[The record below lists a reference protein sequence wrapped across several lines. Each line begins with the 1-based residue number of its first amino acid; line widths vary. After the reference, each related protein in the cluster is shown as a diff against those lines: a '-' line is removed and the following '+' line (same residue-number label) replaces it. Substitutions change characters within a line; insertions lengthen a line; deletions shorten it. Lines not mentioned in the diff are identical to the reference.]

1 MTNKWSFGSLPTMV
15 QWAALIAV
23 SVGVAGLLLSV
34 HAPAALLLGPLLG
47 SMALATSGAKLRLP
61 LAPFVFAQGM
71 VGSMIAKMVP
81 ISIVGDVVSHW
92 ALFSVGVFSV
102 VAVSSFL
109 GWIMTRFQVLPG
121 TTALWGTS
129 PGAASVMTL
138 MAEAYGADPRLVAIM
153 QYLRVLMVA
162 GVAAIVARSFGI
174 AEAHKAQAIVWF
186 PPVAWLPFA
195 ETVALAIAGPIIA
208 QRFNIPAGAFLVPLV
223 VGGVLSHFG
232 LIQIEQPPW
241 LLAACYT
248 MVGWNIGL
256 RFTRPLLIHAAKAL
270 PRILVCI
277 FIMISLCGG
286 VAVMLVMVAK
296 VDPLTAY
303 LATSPGGADSVAII
317 AASSNVDV
325 SFVMAMQTVRMI
337 VVLILAPM
345 LTKFIAER
353 IDVPPLPEIKP

>member
-1 MTNKWSFGSLPTMV
+1 MTNKWSFGSLPTTV
-15 QWAALIAV
+15 QWLVLIAA
-23 SVGVAGLLLSV
+23 SLGVAALLLSV
-34 HAPAALLLGPLLG
+34 HAPAALLLGPLLA
-47 SMALATSGAKLRLP
+47 SMALSTAGAKLRLP
-61 LAPFVFAQGM
+61 LTPFVFAQGM

-92 ALFSVGVFSV
+92 VLFSVGVLSV
-102 VAVSSFL
+102 VAVSTLL
-109 GWIMTRFQVLPG
+109 GWIMTRLQVLPG

-162 GVAAIVARSFGI
+162 AVAAIVARTFGI
-174 AEAHKAQAIVWF
+174 TPEHKAAAIVWF
-186 PPVAWLPFA
+186 PPIAWIPFA

-208 QRFNIPAGAFLVPLV
+208 QRLNIPAGAFLVPLV

-232 LIQIEQPPW
+232 LIEIEQPLW
-241 LLAACYT
+241 LMAACYT

-256 RFTRPLLIHAAKAL
+256 RFTRPLLVHAAKAL
-270 PRILVCI
+270 PRILICI
-277 FIMISLCGG
+277 FIMIGLCGC
-286 VAVMLVMVAK
+286 VAAMLVVVAK

-325 SFVMAMQTVRMI
+325 SFVMAMQTVRLI
-337 VVLILAPM
+337 AVLLLAPM
-345 LTKFIAER
+345 LTKFIVER
-353 IDVPPLPEIKP
+353 MKLPPITENKL

>member
-1 MTNKWSFGSLPTMV
+1 MTNRWSLGSLPKPV
-15 QWAALIAV
+15 QWAVLIAA
-23 SVGVAGLLLSV
+23 SVGMAVLLMSV
-34 HAPAALLLGPLLG
+34 HAPAALLLGPLLAA
-47 SMALATSGAKLRLP
+47 MAIASSGAQLRLP
-61 LAPFVFAQGM
+61 LSPFVFAQGM

-92 ALFSVGVFSV
+92 VLFTVGVLSV
-102 VAVSSFL
+102 VAVSTLL
-109 GWIMTRFQVLPG
+109 GWIMTRMQVLPG

-162 GVAAIVARSFGI
+162 AVAAAVAHMFGI
-174 AEAHKAQAIVWF
+174 SPEHHAAAIVWF
-186 PPVAWLPFA
+186 PPVAWLPLA
-195 ETVALAIAGPIIA
+195 ETVALAIVGPIIA
-208 QRFNIPAGAFLVPLV
+208 QRLNIPAGAFLVPLV
-223 VGGVLSHFG
+223 IGGVLTHFG
-232 LIQIEQPPW
+232 LMQIEQPTW

-256 RFTRPLLIHAAKAL
+256 RFTRPLLVHAAKAL
-270 PRILVCI
+270 PRILFCI
-277 FIMISLCGG
+277 FIMIGLCGA
-286 VAVMLVMVAK
+286 VAVMLVVVAK

-325 SFVMAMQTVRMI
+325 SFVMAMQAVRLI
-337 VVLILAPM
+337 VVLILAPI
-345 LTKFIAER
+345 LTKFIVER
-353 IDVPPLPEIKP
+353 MDVPPIPPVH

>member
-1 MTNKWSFGSLPTMV
+1 MTNRWTLGSLPPAA
-15 QWAALIAV
+15 QWTVLIAASLAMAALMV
-23 SVGVAGLLLSV
+23 HV
-34 HAPAALLLGPLLG
+34 HAPAALLLGPLLA
-47 SMALATSGAKLRLP
+47 SIAVATAGTRVNLP
-61 LAPFVFAQGM
+61 LSPFVFAQGM

-92 ALFSVGVFSV
+92 FLFSVGVLSV

-109 GWIMTRFQVLPG
+109 GWIMTRLQMLPG

-162 GVAAIVARSFGI
+162 AVAAAVARIYGI
-174 AEAHKAQAIVWF
+174 TPTHQAAEIVWF
-186 PPVAWLPFA
+186 PPIAWLPFI
-195 ETVALAIAGPIIA
+195 ETVALAIVGPMIA
-208 QRFNIPAGAFLVPLV
+208 RRLNLPAGAFLVPLV
-223 VGGVLSHFG
+223 IGAVLSHFG
-232 LIQIEQPPW
+232 LMQIEQPPW
-241 LLAACYT
+241 LLAGCYT

-270 PRILVCI
+270 PRILFCI

-303 LATSPGGADSVAII
+303 LATSPGGADSIAII

-325 SFVMAMQTVRMI
+325 PFVMAMQTVRMI
-337 VVLILAPM
+337 AVLILAPI
-345 LTKFIAER
+345 LTKFIAQR
-353 IDVPPLPEIKP
+353 VDVPLPPETKP

>member
-1 MTNKWSFGSLPTMV
+1 
-15 QWAALIAV
+15 
-23 SVGVAGLLLSV
+23 
-34 HAPAALLLGPLLG
+34 
-47 SMALATSGAKLRLP
+47 MALASSGAQLRLP
-61 LAPFVFAQGM
+61 LSPFVFAQGV

-81 ISIVGDVVSHW
+81 ISIVGDVLSHW
-92 ALFSVGVFSV
+92 VLFTVGVLSV
-102 VAVSSFL
+102 VAVSTLL
-109 GWIMTRFQVLPG
+109 GWFMTRMQILPG

-162 GVAAIVARSFGI
+162 GVAAIVARTFGI
-174 AEAHKAQAIVWF
+174 SPEHHPAAIVWF
-186 PPVAWLPFA
+186 PPVAWVPFA
-195 ETVALAIAGPIIA
+195 ETVALAIVGPIIA
-208 QRFNIPAGAFLVPLV
+208 QRLNIPAGAFLVPLV
-223 VGGVLSHFG
+223 IGGVLTHFG
-232 LIQIEQPPW
+232 LLQIEQPTW

-270 PRILVCI
+270 PRILVCV
-277 FIMISLCGG
+277 FIMIGLCGA

-325 SFVMAMQTVRMI
+325 SFVMAMQAVRLI
-337 VVLILAPM
+337 VVLLLAPI
-345 LTKFIAER
+345 LTKFIVER
-353 IDVPPLPEIKP
+353 MDVPPIPPLH

>member
-1 MTNKWSFGSLPTMV
+1 MTNRWSLGSLPKTV
-15 QWAALIAV
+15 QWTVLLAASIGMAL
-23 SVGVAGLLLSV
+23 LLLSV
-34 HAPAALLLGPLLG
+34 HAPAALLLGPLLAA
-47 SMALATSGAKLRLP
+47 MAIASGGAQLRPP
-61 LAPFVFAQGM
+61 LSPFVFAQGM

-92 ALFSVGVFSV
+92 VLFTVGVLSV
-102 VAVSSFL
+102 VAVSSLL
-109 GWIMTRFQVLPG
+109 GWVMTRMQVLPG

-162 GVAAIVARSFGI
+162 AVAAIVARTFGI
-174 AEAHKAQAIVWF
+174 SEGHKAAAIIWF

-208 QRFNIPAGAFLVPLV
+208 QRLNIPAGAFLVPLV
-223 VGGVLSHFG
+223 IGAVLSHFG
-232 LIQIEQPPW
+232 LMQIEQPPW

-270 PRILVCI
+270 PRILVCV
-277 FIMISLCGG
+277 FIMIGLCGG
-286 VAVMLVMVAK
+286 VAVMLVVVAK

-325 SFVMAMQTVRMI
+325 SFVMAMQTVRLI
-337 VVLILAPM
+337 AVLILAPI

-353 IDVPPLPEIKP
+353 IDVPPIPPLH

>member
-1 MTNKWSFGSLPTMV
+1 MTNKWTLGLLPPAA
-15 QWAALIAV
+15 QWALLIGASLAAAAL
-23 SVGVAGLLLSV
+23 LTHV
-34 HAPAALLLGPLLG
+34 HAPAALLLGPLLA
-47 SMALATSGAKLRLP
+47 SMAIATAGARVNLP

-92 ALFSVGVFSV
+92 VLFSVGVLSV
-102 VAVSSFL
+102 VAVSTL
-109 GWIMTRFQVLPG
+109 VGWIMTRLQMLPG

-138 MAEAYGADPRLVAIM
+138 MAEAYGADPRLVSIM

-162 GVAAIVARSFGI
+162 AAAAAVARIFGI
-174 AEAHKAQAIVWF
+174 SPAHQAAEIVWF
-186 PPVAWLPFA
+186 PPIAWLPFL
-195 ETVALAIAGPIIA
+195 ETVALAIVGPLIA
-208 QRFNIPAGAFLVPLV
+208 RRLNIPAGAFLVPLV
-223 VGGVLSHFG
+223 IGAVLSHFG
-232 LIQIEQPPW
+232 LMQIEQPPW
-241 LLAACYT
+241 LLACCYT

-277 FIMISLCGG
+277 VIMIALCGG
-286 VAVMLVMVAK
+286 VAAMLVVVAK

-303 LATSPGGADSVAII
+303 LATSPGGSDSIAII
-317 AASSNVDV
+317 AASSDVDV

-337 VVLILAPM
+337 VVLFLAPI
-345 LTKFIAER
+345 LTKFIVER
-353 IDVPPLPEIKP
+353 MNVPPPDTKP

>member
-1 MTNKWSFGSLPTMV
+1 MTLGLLPPAV
-15 QWAALIAV
+15 QWALLIAA
-23 SVGVAGLLLSV
+23 SLAAAALLTHV
-34 HAPAALLLGPLLG
+34 HAPAALLLGPLLA
-47 SMALATSGAKLRLP
+47 SMAIATAGARVNLP

-92 ALFSVGVFSV
+92 VLFSVGVLSV
-102 VAVSSFL
+102 VAVSTL
-109 GWIMTRFQVLPG
+109 VGWIMTRLQMLPG

-153 QYLRVLMVA
+153 QYLRVLL
-162 GVAAIVARSFGI
+162 VAAVAAAVARLFGVTPAHHA
-174 AEAHKAQAIVWF
+174 AEIGWF
-186 PPVAWLPFA
+186 PPIAWLPFV
-195 ETVALAIAGPIIA
+195 ETVALAIVGPLIA
-208 QRFNIPAGAFLVPLV
+208 RRLNIPAGAFLVPLV
-223 VGGVLSHFG
+223 IGAVLSHFG
-232 LIQIEQPPW
+232 LMQIEQPPW
-241 LLAACYT
+241 LLAGCYT

-270 PRILVCI
+270 PRILLCI

-286 VAVMLVMVAK
+286 VAAMLVVVAK

-303 LATSPGGADSVAII
+303 LATSPGGSDSIAII
-317 AASSNVDV
+317 AASSDVDV

-337 VVLILAPM
+337 IVLFVAPI
-345 LTKFIAER
+345 LTKFIVER
-353 IDVPPLPEIKP
+353 MNVPPPEIKP

>member
-1 MTNKWSFGSLPTMV
+1 MTNSWSLGSLPKMV
-15 QWAALIAV
+15 QWTVLVAASLGMAV
-23 SVGVAGLLLSV
+23 LLLSV
-34 HAPAALLLGPLLG
+34 HAPAALLLGPLLAA
-47 SMALATSGAKLRLP
+47 MAIASGGAQLRLP
-61 LAPFVFAQGM
+61 LSPFVFAQGI

-92 ALFSVGVFSV
+92 VLFTVGVMSV
-102 VAVSSFL
+102 VAVSSLL
-109 GWIMTRFQVLPG
+109 GWIMTRMQVLPG

-162 GVAAIVARSFGI
+162 GVAAIVARTFGI
-174 AEAHKAQAIVWF
+174 SPEHKAAAIVWF
-186 PPVAWLPFA
+186 PPVAWVPFV
-195 ETVALAIAGPIIA
+195 ETVALAIVGPIIA
-208 QRFNIPAGAFLVPLV
+208 QRLNIPAGAFLVPLV
-223 VGGVLSHFG
+223 IGGVLTHFG
-232 LIQIEQPPW
+232 LIQIEQPTW

-270 PRILVCI
+270 PRILLCI
-277 FIMISLCGG
+277 FIMIGLCGG
-286 VAVMLVMVAK
+286 VAVMLVEVAG

-325 SFVMAMQTVRMI
+325 SFVMAMQTVRLI
-337 VVLILAPM
+337 AVLLLAPI
-345 LTKFIAER
+345 LTKFIVER
-353 IDVPPLPEIKP
+353 MNVPPIPPLH

>member
-1 MTNKWSFGSLPTMV
+1 VLIAASLAV
-15 QWAALIAV
+15 AALLIH
-23 SVGVAGLLLSV
+23 V
-34 HAPAALLLGPLLG
+34 HAPAALLLGPLLA
-47 SMALATSGAKLRLP
+47 SMAFATAGARVNLP
-61 LAPFVFAQGM
+61 LTPFVFAQGM

-81 ISIVGDVVSHW
+81 LSIVGDVLSHW
-92 ALFSVGVFSV
+92 ILFSTGVLSV
-102 VAVSSFL
+102 VAVSSLL
-109 GWIMTRFQVLPG
+109 GWIMTRLQMLPG

-162 GVAAIVARSFGI
+162 AVAAAVARVFGI
-174 AEAHKAQAIVWF
+174 TPEHRAAEIVWF
-186 PPVAWLPFA
+186 PPIAWLPFV
-195 ETVALAIAGPIIA
+195 ETVALAVVGPLIA
-208 QRFNIPAGAFLVPLV
+208 RRLNLPAGAFLVPLV
-223 VGGVLSHFG
+223 IGAVLSHFG
-232 LIQIEQPPW
+232 LMKVEQPPW
-241 LLAACYT
+241 LLAGCYT

-270 PRILVCI
+270 PRILACI

-303 LATSPGGADSVAII
+303 LATSPGGADSIAII

-337 VVLILAPM
+337 AVLILAPI

-353 IDVPPLPEIKP
+353 VDVPPPPEIKP

>member
-1 MTNKWSFGSLPTMV
+1 MINKWSFGSLPTPV
-15 QWAALIAV
+15 QWAVLVGA
-23 SVGVAGLLLSV
+23 SVGVAVLLISV
-34 HAPAALLLGPLLG
+34 HAPAALLLGPLLA
-47 SMALATSGAKLRLP
+47 SMALATAGAKLRLP
-61 LAPFVFAQGM
+61 LSPFVFAQGM

-81 ISIVGDVVSHW
+81 ISIVGDVISHW
-92 ALFSVGVFSV
+92 VLFSVGVFSV
-102 VAVSSFL
+102 VAVSTLL
-109 GWIMTRFQVLPG
+109 GWIMTRLQVLPG

-162 GVAAIVARSFGI
+162 AVAAIVARTFGI
-174 AEAHKAQAIVWF
+174 TDEHKAAEIVWF
-186 PPVAWLPFA
+186 PPIAWMPFA

-208 QRFNIPAGAFLVPLV
+208 RRLNIPAGAFLVPLV

-232 LIQIEQPPW
+232 LIEIEQPLW
-241 LLAACYT
+241 LMAACYT

-270 PRILVCI
+270 PRIMLCI
-277 FIMISLCGG
+277 VIMIGLCGA
-286 VAVMLVMVAK
+286 VAVMLVVVAK

-317 AASSNVDV
+317 AASSNVDI
-325 SFVMAMQTVRMI
+325 SFVMAMQTVRLI
-337 VVLILAPM
+337 AVLFLAPI

-353 IDVPPLPEIKP
+353 MGVPPAPKVKP

>member
-1 MTNKWSFGSLPTMV
+1 V
-15 QWAALIAV
+15 AALLIH
-23 SVGVAGLLLSV
+23 V
-34 HAPAALLLGPLLG
+34 HAPAALLLGPLLA
-47 SMALATSGAKLRLP
+47 SMALATAGTRVKLP

-81 ISIVGDVVSHW
+81 ISIVGDVLSHW
-92 ALFSVGVFSV
+92 VLFSMGVFSV

-109 GWIMTRFQVLPG
+109 GWLMTRFQVLPG

-174 AEAHKAQAIVWF
+174 SDAHKAASIDWF
-186 PPVAWLPFA
+186 PPVAWLPFV
-195 ETVALAIAGPIIA
+195 ETVALAIVGPILA

-223 VGGVLSHFG
+223 IGGVLSHFG
-232 LIQIEQPPW
+232 LMQIEQPPW

-256 RFTRPLLIHAAKAL
+256 RFTRPLLVHAARAL

-337 VVLILAPM
+337 AVLILAPM
-345 LTKFIAER
+345 ITKFIAER
-353 IDVPPLPEIKP
+353 IDVPPPPEIKP

>member
-1 MTNKWSFGSLPTMV
+1 MTLGSLPSAV
-15 QWAALIAV
+15 QWALLITASLAAAAL
-23 SVGVAGLLLSV
+23 LTHV
-34 HAPAALLLGPLLG
+34 HAPAALLLGPLLA
-47 SMALATSGAKLRLP
+47 SMAIATAGARVKLP

-92 ALFSVGVFSV
+92 VLFSVGVLSV
-102 VAVSSFL
+102 VAVSTL
-109 GWIMTRFQVLPG
+109 VGWIMTRLQMLPG

-162 GVAAIVARSFGI
+162 AVAAAVARLFDVTP
-174 AEAHKAQAIVWF
+174 AHRATEIVWF
-186 PPVAWLPFA
+186 PPIAWLPFV
-195 ETVALAIAGPIIA
+195 ETAALAIVGPLIA
-208 QRFNIPAGAFLVPLV
+208 RRLNIPAGAFLVPLV
-223 VGGVLSHFG
+223 IGAVLSHFG
-232 LIQIEQPPW
+232 LMQIEQPPW
-241 LLAACYT
+241 MLAGCYT

-270 PRILVCI
+270 PRILLCI

-286 VAVMLVMVAK
+286 VAAMLVVVAK

-303 LATSPGGADSVAII
+303 LATSPGGSDSIAII
-317 AASSNVDV
+317 AASSDVDV

-337 VVLILAPM
+337 IVLFVAPI
-345 LTKFIAER
+345 LTKFIVER
-353 IDVPPLPEIKP
+353 MNVPPPEIGP

>member
-1 MTNKWSFGSLPTMV
+1 MINSRGLGSLPKTV
-15 QWAALIAV
+15 QWALLVAV
-23 SVGVAGLLLSV
+23 SVGMAVLLLTV
-34 HAPAALLLGPLLG
+34 HAPAALLLGPLLAA
-47 SMALATSGAKLRLP
+47 MAIATGGAQLRLP
-61 LAPFVFAQGM
+61 LTPFVFAQGI

-92 ALFSVGVFSV
+92 LLFTVGVLSV
-102 VAVSSFL
+102 VAVSSLL
-109 GWIMTRFQVLPG
+109 GWIMTRMQVLPG

-138 MAEAYGADPRLVAIM
+138 MAEAHGADPRLVAIM

-162 GVAAIVARSFGI
+162 GVAALVARVFGI
-174 AEAHKAQAIVWF
+174 TEGHKAAAIVWF
-186 PPVAWLPFA
+186 PPVAWVPFA
-195 ETVALAIAGPIIA
+195 ETVALAIVGPIVA
-208 QRFNIPAGAFLVPLV
+208 QRLNIPAGAFLVPLV
-223 VGGVLSHFG
+223 VGGVLTHFG
-232 LIQIEQPPW
+232 LMQIEQPIW

-256 RFTRPLLIHAAKAL
+256 RFTRPLLMHAARAM
-270 PRILVCI
+270 PRILLCI
-277 FIMISLCGG
+277 FIMIGLCGG
-286 VAVMLVMVAK
+286 VAAMLVVVAK

-325 SFVMAMQTVRMI
+325 SFVMAMQTVRLI
-337 VVLILAPM
+337 AVLILAPV

-353 IDVPPLPEIKP
+353 MDVPSARPPQ

>member
-1 MTNKWSFGSLPTMV
+1 MTSSWSLGSLPKTV
-15 QWAALIAV
+15 QWAVLVAASLGMAV
-23 SVGVAGLLLSV
+23 LLLSV
-34 HAPAALLLGPLLG
+34 HAPAALLLGPLLAA
-47 SMALATSGAKLRLP
+47 MAIATGGAQLRLP
-61 LAPFVFAQGM
+61 LTPFVFAQGI

-92 ALFSVGVFSV
+92 VLFTVGVLSV
-102 VAVSSFL
+102 VAVSSLL
-109 GWIMTRFQVLPG
+109 GWIMTRMQVLPG

-138 MAEAYGADPRLVAIM
+138 MAEAYGADARLVAIM

-162 GVAAIVARSFGI
+162 GVAAIVARTFGI
-174 AEAHKAQAIVWF
+174 TEGHHAAQLVWF
-186 PPVAWLPFA
+186 PPVAWVPFA
-195 ETVALAIAGPIIA
+195 ETVALAVVGPIIA
-208 QRFNIPAGAFLVPLV
+208 QRLNIPAGAFLVPLV
-223 VGGVLSHFG
+223 IGGLLSHFG
-232 LIQIEQPPW
+232 LMQIEQPTW

-256 RFTRPLLIHAAKAL
+256 RFTRPLLIHAARAM

-286 VAVMLVMVAK
+286 VAAMLVVMAR

-317 AASSNVDV
+317 AASSNVDI
-325 SFVMAMQTVRMI
+325 SFVMAMQTVRLI
-337 VVLILAPM
+337 AVLILAPI
-345 LTKFIAER
+345 LTRFIAER
-353 IDVPPLPEIKP
+353 MDVPPIPPLH